1 MRDLLVFTGDPLAH
15 VPPGLTA
22 VLPALACPHCGGG
35 FDADDG
41 TLVCAAGHSFDVARQ
56 GYVSLLAGDA
66 RGLTADDADMI
77 AARTR
82 FFATGHYETFHAAV
96 AEAAAGGVAGPVLDC
111 GAGEG
116 EYLERACAARAAAGL
131 GPAGIGLDLS
141 KPAARRTARRG
152 TSIGAVVA
160 NGWARLPVA
169 DGAVAAIL
177 SVFAP
182 RNAAE
187 FARVLAPGGRLV
199 VLTPGPRHLRELVG
213 PLGMISVEEGKVARL
228 DGALHDFSLVS
239 REAHEWIMDLTADA
253 TADLVAMG
261 PSAHHGSP
269 QARAAAIERLTAGGV
284 AAVTASGTVSVYEAG

>member
-1 MRDLLVFTGDPLAH
+1 MVH
-15 VPPGLTA
+15 VPPGLAA

-35 FDADDG
+35 FDADGG
-41 TLVCAAGHSFDVARQ
+41 TLLCVGGHSFDVARQ

-66 RGLTADDADMI
+66 SGLIADDAAMI
-77 AARTR
+77 AARER

-96 AEAAAGGVAGPVLDC
+96 AAAAAGAPAGPVLDC

-116 EYLERACAARAAAGL
+116 EYLARACAARAAIGL
-131 GPAGIGLDLS
+131 GGTGIGLDLS

-152 TSIGAVVA
+152 PSIGAVVA

-169 DGAVAAIL
+169 DGAVAAVL

-199 VLTPGPRHLRELVG
+199 VLTPGPRHLREIVE

-228 DGALHDFSLVS
+228 DSALHDFSLVS
-239 REAHEWIMDLTADA
+239 REKHEWVMDLTAEAA
-253 TADLVAMG
+253 TDLVAMG
-261 PSAHHGSP
+261 PSAHHGAP
-269 QARAAAIERLTAGGV
+269 DARAAAIADLTAGGT
-284 AAVTASGTVSVYEAG
+284 AAVTASGTVSVYELR